1 MILKKTAKR
10 IGVFAYFDAD
20 GVVDDYV
27 PVLVASVA
35 EHCDYLLCMVNG
47 KLNQEDDAKLRAV
60 ADEVCY
66 RPNEGLDITAYK
78 EGYFRLRD
86 AELLNEA
93 DELLFFNQTV
103 FGPVYPLQTMFAE
116 MAGRNLDFWGLTR
129 HKGLNADLTGTI
141 WDKVEYG
148 YIPPHIQSYFFAV
161 RGSLLHDAKF
171 DEYWNTLPVLH
182 NYVEAVSLHEMRFTK
197 YFEDLGFQGAPYL
210 DCTEWES
217 YMDYPLMGMPIEML
231 TQKHTP
237 FVKRKSFFSARTEYL
252 SVPQGAAGG
261 DLLQYLADHTNYD
274 IGLILQNLTRTV
286 PASVYTMALTPC
298 AQPANRLADGS
309 TAAILWLDSPAMVSA
324 ATKAAQSLP
333 TGSAVFC
340 IAADAKLVQKLQEAL
355 PDASVQVTSQ
365 PALAY
370 AAEQILPQLEGY
382 EYLLYLPLTMP
393 EISDEL
399 LNRTLAET
407 TAAALEDVPADI
419 AMLSRLAGVGML
431 CPLPDTLGDHFLTQ
445 VPLAELP
452 QLASLLRQTPLK
464 KLPLGKTLLRM
475 PQSAFFCRTEVLEG
489 FADLPWAEIE
499 KANGTDFIL
508 PLFAQSKEVLCGF
521 ALPWQTAVREL
532 WNAKEQLSRLAAVAE
547 TPEHHKLDLIEFR
560 MQGIVDFYNERRYSM
575 TLDQAYTMP
584 LGFKDKLFIILRILL
599 KPQTF
604 AKLYRLLHH
613 GQDIPPDH
621 RDENLP

>member
-116 MAGRNLDFWGLTR
+116 MARRNLDFWGLTR
-129 HKGLNADLTGTI
+129 HKGLNADLAGTI

-231 TQKHTP
+231 THKHTP

-261 DLLQYLADHTNYD
+261 DLLQYLAAHTDYD

-286 PASVYTMALTPC
+286 PAATYTMAISPS
-298 AQPANRLADGS
+298 AQPANRLEEGK
-309 TAAILWLDSPAMVSA
+309 TALVLWLNDLDMMPLAQ
-324 ATKAAQSLP
+324 KAAQSLP
-333 TGSAVFC
+333 QGSGVYC
-340 IAADAKLVQKLQEAL
+340 IVDSDTLACALQAAL
-355 PDASVQVTSQ
+355 PGAVLQVSKQNGLTCF
-365 PALAY
+365 AT
-370 AAEQILPQLEGY
+370 QILPQLAGY
-382 EYLLYLPLTMP
+382 EYLLYLPLVMP
-393 EISDEL
+393 QMDDEL
-399 LNRTLAET
+399 QNRTVAE
-407 TAAALEDVPADI
+407 AIFAALGDAPADL
-419 AMLSRLAGVGML
+419 AMLQGLAGAGML
-431 CPLPDTLGDHFLTQ
+431 CAWPDSYGENFLSKL
-445 VPLAELP
+445 PLAELHE
-452 QLASLLRQTPLK
+452 LTTLLRQTCLK
-464 KLPLGKTLLRM
+464 KLPLGTALLRL
-475 PQSAFFCRTEVLEG
+475 PQSAFFCRAELLEG
-489 FADLPWAEIE
+489 FAELPWDAIE
-499 KANGTDFIL
+499 KANGIDLIL
-508 PLFAQSKEVLCGF
+508 PLFAQSKGVLCGF
-521 ALPWQTAVREL
+521 ALPWQTAAREL
-532 WNAKEQLSRLAAVAE
+532 WNAREQLDRLAQAGREAGMNR
-547 TPEHHKLDLIEFR
+547 LDLIEFR

-575 TLDQAYTMP
+575 TLEQAYTMP
-584 LGFKDKLFIILRILL
+584 LGLKDKLFIILRLLL

-604 AKLYRLLHH
+604 AKLYRLLHR
-613 GQDIPPDH
+613 GKGVPPDH
-621 RDENLP
+621 TA